1 MLRYK
6 TNEPFQKIKKPFP
19 LFLILGVEFKVNS
32 FIQPVHTHTQK
43 KQHFLYK
50 KKNNTLM
57 RKENYIANY
66 GNQQCTMAESIKK
79 LCDYQIK
86 MLPELF
92 GQQCRKP
99 IKITH

>member
-50 KKNNTLM
+50 KKKQHINEK
-57 RKENYIANY
+57 RKLYR
-66 GNQQCTMAESIKK
+66 K
-79 LCDYQIK
+79 LWQSAMYNGREHQK
-86 MLPELF
+86 
-92 GQQCRKP
+92 
-99 IKITH
+99 TV